1 MMIKVKITVRVKRSN
16 HVKNEEFETMVDQNT
31 YTKCTM
37 MNARK
42 EVAEAWRNSMF
53 PGADEVMIMGIRKI
67 QLSNIQSIL
76 FNLKI

>member
-1 MMIKVKITVRVKRSN
+1 
-16 HVKNEEFETMVDQNT
+16 MVDQNT

-53 PGADEVMIMGIRKI
+53 PDADEVMIMGIRKI
-67 QLSNIQSIL
+67 
-76 FNLKI
+76 

>member
-16 HVKNEEFETMVDQNT
+16 HVKNEELETMVDQNT

-67 QLSNIQSIL
+67 
-76 FNLKI
+76 